1 MVNYHK
7 LLLILYCPLI
17 EFLLFPKLIQIIKKY
32 MNNFNEKTKIYD
44 NLISSFVDR
53 INEFDFL
60 NKKDLII
67 LCFNKGIKML
77 ANYT

>member
-7 LLLILYCPLI
+7 LLLILCYPLI
-17 EFLLFPKLIQIIKKY
+17 EYLLFPKLIQIIKKY
-32 MNNFNEKTKIYD
+32 MNNFNEKPKIYD

>member
-1 MVNYHK
+1 
-7 LLLILYCPLI
+7 
-17 EFLLFPKLIQIIKKY
+17 

-77 ANYT
+77 SNYT